1 MTKEKISVTV
11 AGIKMTLST
20 ADKDTVTRM
29 ANTID
34 AMVQRKLPRAQNRPD
49 VALLLLAMEQAD
61 SLKRNAALIHRQQE
75 QIFALTTRN
84 AALLGEAAESGPI
97 EETENIILAE
107 NLRLIKKNDELA
119 DEIERL
125 KALLEEKQK

>member
-1 MTKEKISVTV
+1 MAREKITVTV

-20 ADKDTVTRM
+20 ADKETVIRM
-29 ANTID
+29 ANTLD
-34 AMVQRKLPRAQNRPD
+34 ATVQRKMPYAGNRPEI
-49 VALLLLAMEQAD
+49 ALLMVAMEQSD

-84 AALLGEAAESGPI
+84 AALLGEAAESAPI
-97 EETENIILAE
+97 EETENVILAE
-107 NLRLIKKNDELA
+107 NLRLIKKNEELA

-125 KALLEEKQK
+125 KFLLEEN

>member
-1 MTKEKISVTV
+1 MAREKINVTV

-20 ADKDTVTRM
+20 ADKETVTRM
-29 ANTID
+29 ANTLD
-34 AMVQRKLPRAQNRPD
+34 ASVQRKMPQAGGRPD

-84 AALLGEAAESGPI
+84 AALLGEAAESAPI
-97 EETENIILAE
+97 EETESVILAE
-107 NLRLIKKNDELA
+107 NLRLIRKNEELA

-125 KALLEEKQK
+125 KALLTEK

>member
-1 MTKEKISVTV
+1 MAREKINVTV

-20 ADKDTVTRM
+20 ADKETVTRM
-29 ANTID
+29 ANTLD
-34 AMVQRKLPRAQNRPD
+34 ASVQRKMPQAGGRPD

-84 AALLGEAAESGPI
+84 AALLGEAAESAPI
-97 EETENIILAE
+97 EETESVIFAE
-107 NLRLIKKNDELA
+107 NLRLIRKNEELA

-125 KALLEEKQK
+125 KALLTEK

>member
-61 SLKRNAALIHRQQE
+61 SLKRNAAL
-75 QIFALTTRN
+75 
-84 AALLGEAAESGPI
+84 LGEAAESGPI

>member
-1 MTKEKISVTV
+1 MAKEKINVTV

-20 ADKDTVTRM
+20 ADKETVTRM
-29 ANTID
+29 ANTLD
-34 AMVQRKLPRAQNRPD
+34 ASVQRKMPHAGGRPD

-84 AALLGEAAESGPI
+84 AALLGEAAESAPI
-97 EETENIILAE
+97 EETESVILAE
-107 NLRLIKKNDELA
+107 NLRLIRKNEELA

-125 KALLEEKQK
+125 KALLEEK

>member
-1 MTKEKISVTV
+1 MAREKINVTV

-20 ADKDTVTRM
+20 ADKETVTRM
-29 ANTID
+29 AHTLD
-34 AMVQRKLPRAQNRPD
+34 ASVQRKMPQAGGRPD

-84 AALLGEAAESGPI
+84 AALLGEAAESAPI
-97 EETENIILAE
+97 EETESVIFAE
-107 NLRLIKKNDELA
+107 NLRLIKKNEELA

-125 KALLEEKQK
+125 KSLLEEK

>member
-1 MTKEKISVTV
+1 MAREKINVTV

-20 ADKDTVTRM
+20 ADKETVTRM
-29 ANTID
+29 ANTLD
-34 AMVQRKLPRAQNRPD
+34 ASVQRKMPQAGGRPD

-84 AALLGEAAESGPI
+84 AALLGEAAESAPI
-97 EETENIILAE
+97 EETESVIFAE
-107 NLRLIKKNDELA
+107 NLRLIKKNEELA

-125 KALLEEKQK
+125 KSLLEEK